1 MARKTFIEQ
10 MEELRIRIWNANEDP
25 VIKPRLNI
33 YFTDEKLQQGQTLWN
48 EADALNKQQDTELNE
63 QKAATDE
70 LNNMRETV
78 EQNLERDKKVARVA
92 LRGNGAAFDS
102 LNLKELV
109 PTRLE
114 DLIYD
119 GEQFYANLLG
129 NTEWATAMQ
138 NFGYTTEGLTANQ
151 QHAATLRNLQEKRQR
166 EMGDAQQA
174 TKDKWGKYEEL
185 KAFDR
190 DLKEIAR
197 IEFEND
203 PQLLEKLGILVRS

>member
-1 MARKTFIEQ
+1 
-10 MEELRIRIWNANEDP
+10 MESMRIRIWNANEDP
-25 VIKPRLNI
+25 VIKPRLSI
-33 YFTDEKLQQGQTLWN
+33 YFTDEKLQHGQALWT
-48 EADALNKQQDTELNE
+48 ETDALNKQQDTELNE

-70 LNNMRETV
+70 LNDMRETV
-78 EQNLERDKKVARVA
+78 EQELERAKKVARVA

-114 DLIYD
+114 DLVYD
-119 GEQFYANLLG
+119 SEQFYDNLLG

-138 NFGYTTEGLTANQ
+138 GFGYTTETLTANQ
-151 QHAATLRNLQEKRQR
+151 QSAATLRSLQEKRQR

-174 TKDKWGKYEEL
+174 TKDKWSRYEEL